1 MQNKCKTVLF
11 LSCLVVFCVSGF
23 FLGREAKKY
32 AVENK
37 RNRNLAYKV
46 WMIREQSSE
55 YVRKTNEMLP
65 QYADLHQHN
74 ADLAGW
80 LRVEGTRIDYP
91 VMYRPEEPEYYLHRD
106 FYGND
111 SDSGCLFISSGFAE
125 HGLNT
130 IIYGHHMGDGSMF
143 AELLSYKEQEFA
155 DQHPFLS
162 FDTCYEEG
170 IYQVLAAFYNDI
182 DAPEEKR
189 FAYYEYLDLSTEN
202 TFQEYVSRVVSASVI
217 DTNVSAAFGE
227 ELITLSTCS
236 YHSRN
241 GRFVVVAKKME
252 IPPS

>member
-1 MQNKCKTVLF
+1 
-11 LSCLVVFCVSGF
+11 
-23 FLGREAKKY
+23 
-32 AVENK
+32 
-37 RNRNLAYKV
+37 
-46 WMIREQSSE
+46 
-55 YVRKTNEMLP
+55 
-65 QYADLHQHN
+65 
-74 ADLAGW
+74 
-80 LRVEGTRIDYP
+80 
-91 VMYRPEEPEYYLHRD
+91 
-106 FYGND
+106 
-111 SDSGCLFISSGFAE
+111 
-125 HGLNT
+125 
-130 IIYGHHMGDGSMF
+130 MF

-189 FAYYEYLDLSTEN
+189 FAYYEYLDLSKEN